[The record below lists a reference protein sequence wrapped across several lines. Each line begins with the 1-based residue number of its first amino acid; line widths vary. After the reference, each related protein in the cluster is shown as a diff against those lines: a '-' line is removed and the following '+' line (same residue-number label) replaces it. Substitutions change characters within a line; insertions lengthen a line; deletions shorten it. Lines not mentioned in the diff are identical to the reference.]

1 MTTPSLTATTPH
13 PTMRIV
19 FCWSHIS
26 GYMAA
31 CWRALAQRPGVEIK
45 VLAYR
50 SGDTEANFAD
60 DIVAGLNVRLLD
72 ERERG
77 DANLIRSIVVDAKPD
92 VLVLSGW
99 SSDAYRA
106 LAFEPALAG
115 ARRVMTMD
123 TPYRG
128 TMRQRLGR
136 FKMAS
141 YFARIDRV
149 MVPGERAWQLAR
161 ALGFDEAKI
170 RRGMYGVDYAALE
183 PLLARRANQPSGWP
197 KRFLFTGRYH
207 PEKGVDVLLDA
218 YAQYRKHVENPWP
231 LTCCGMGEMK
241 NLLAGRAGVEDL
253 GFVQPAD
260 MPGVMVSH
268 GVFVLPSRYDPWPLA
283 LVEACAAGLP
293 VVCTEACGSAVELV
307 RGDYSGMTVASD
319 DARALVAGLN
329 WMTSCHDMLP
339 LMGARAQQLAAAYS
353 ATAWAD
359 RCERLSREL
368 ADAKGN

>member
-1 MTTPSLTATTPH
+1 
-13 PTMRIV
+13 MRIV

-31 CWRALAQRPGVEIK
+31 CWRALAQRPSLDVT

-50 SGDTEANFAD
+50 SGDKEANFAD
-60 DIVAGLNVRLLD
+60 DVVAGLNARLLD

-77 DANLIRSIVVDAKPD
+77 DANLIRSIVTGAQPD

-115 ARRVMTMD
+115 AKRVMTMD

-149 MVPGERAWQLAR
+149 IVPGERAWQLAR
-161 ALGFDEAKI
+161 VLGFEERKV
-170 RRGMYGVDYAALE
+170 RRGMYGVDYVALE
-183 PLLARRANQPSGWP
+183 PLLARRANQPGGWP
-197 KRFLFTGRYH
+197 RRFLFTGRYVE
-207 PEKGVDVLLDA
+207 EKGLDVLLETYVA
-218 YAQYRKHVENPWP
+218 YRRAATDPWP
-231 LTCCGMGEMK
+231 LTCCGQGPMK
-241 NLLAGRAGVEDL
+241 SALANEPGVEDL

-260 MPGVMVSH
+260 MPGVMATH

-283 LVEACAAGLP
+283 IVEACAAGMP
-293 VVCTEACGSAVELV
+293 VICTEACGSSVELV
-307 RGDYSGMTVASD
+307 RTDYSGMTVASG
-319 DARALVAGLN
+319 DAGALLAGLN
-329 WMTSCHDMLP
+329 WATCRHDALP
-339 LMGARAQQLAAAYS
+339 LMGARAQQLGAAYS

-359 RCERLSREL
+359 RWERLFREL